1 MRTPDRKGTV
11 ASFFTYW
18 DGPAF
23 TPSGWNEMAF
33 EIAPSL
39 EKSPLVTKSV
49 YGDGQRSVLS
59 DQGTLHGFDP
69 HSEWHT
75 YELEW
80 TPDYIAYTVDGH
92 EVMH

>member
-1 MRTPDRKGTV
+1 M
-11 ASFFTYW
+11 
-18 DGPAF
+18 
-23 TPSGWNEMAF
+23 
-33 EIAPSL
+33 
-39 EKSPLVTKSV
+39 VTKSV